1 MVIKPVQK
9 ILNVLTI
16 DVNVRQV
23 ILVMATK
30 NVMVSVL
37 VDTGN
42 EYKKCDGKFSYR
54 FQNML

>member
-30 NVMVSVL
+30 DVMVSVL

-42 EYKKCDGKFSYR
+42 EYKKCDGKCSC
-54 FQNML
+54 

>member
-1 MVIKPVQK
+1 VVIKPVQK

-42 EYKKCDGKFSYR
+42 EYKK
-54 FQNML
+54 